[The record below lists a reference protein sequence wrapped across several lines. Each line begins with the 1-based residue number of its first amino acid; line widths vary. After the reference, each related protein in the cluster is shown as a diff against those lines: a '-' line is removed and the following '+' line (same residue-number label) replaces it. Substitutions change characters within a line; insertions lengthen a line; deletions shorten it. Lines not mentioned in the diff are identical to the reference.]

1 MKITLTYD
9 VGTGPITV
17 ETNFWVITQWE
28 RCPLAKGRRITD
40 LATGMGMDDLG
51 LMTWYAA
58 QSAGHEPMAGPW
70 TKDHVQVYD
79 DFIRRL
85 QSLPDITGVESPR
98 PTIGAPTDAA

>member
-1 MKITLTYD
+1 MKIKLTYD

-28 RCPLAKGRRITD
+28 RCPLTKGRRATD

-58 QSAGHEPMAGPW
+58 QAAGHEPKTGAW
-70 TKDHVQVYD
+70 VKAHETIYD
-79 DFIRRL
+79 DFILRL
-85 QSLPDITGVESPR
+85 TGIPEIVGVESPR
-98 PTIGAPTDAA
+98 PT